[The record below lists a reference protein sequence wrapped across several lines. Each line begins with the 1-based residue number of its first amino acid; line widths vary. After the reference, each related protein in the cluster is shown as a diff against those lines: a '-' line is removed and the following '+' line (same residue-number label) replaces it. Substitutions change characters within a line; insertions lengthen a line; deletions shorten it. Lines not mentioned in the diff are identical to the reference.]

1 MSIDAKP
8 NSTPTR
14 GPLPPLRKSTWSTE
28 AIVSIV
34 GVVLV
39 VLVPLCAFILK
50 QVFSRMTARSSYNRI
65 DVEFQN
71 VGHLC
76 IHQRHQSNVETDD
89 TRGTTSIDAS
99 SWQFN
104 ERQNRSSPVHECAN
118 RGRVSETPS
127 GSGVFDQVSN
137 QITADHP
144 AIDNLGVPSSDPS
157 HSLDGIQPM
166 AVIDGAARTPLEDHP
181 MGAYSQQRNP
191 FLSQTLVHLVLRQIF
206 QNSTGL
212 ALPD

>member
-1 MSIDAKP
+1 MQFNMSIDAKP

-50 QVFSRMTARSSYNRI
+50 QVFSRMTARSSYNRV
-65 DVEFQN
+65 DVEFQ
-71 VGHLC
+71 
-76 IHQRHQSNVETDD
+76 NVETDD
-89 TRGTTSIDAS
+89 TRGTNSIDAS

-127 GSGVFDQVSN
+127 GSGVFDQVSI

-206 QNSTGL
+206 RNSTGL